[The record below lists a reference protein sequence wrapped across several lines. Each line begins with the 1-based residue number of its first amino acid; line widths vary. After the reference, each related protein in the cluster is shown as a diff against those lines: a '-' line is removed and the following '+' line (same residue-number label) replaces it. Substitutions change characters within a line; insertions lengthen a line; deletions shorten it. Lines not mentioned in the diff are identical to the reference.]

1 MNLHELSHLEISNLN
16 NLLLQCDNWSFN
28 KNTQQFFKV
37 FNDTTVIFD
46 LNDFSPFS
54 KQFQAEII
62 IKMSSLDFS
71 NIKTNDNITWGL
83 SVFEDKNKKY
93 LLLESDSKY
102 KSSLLLIIAVHLGLL
117 E

>member
-1 MNLHELSHLEISNLN
+1 MNLYELSNLNASNLN
-16 NLLLQCDNWSFN
+16 NLLLECDNWSFN
-28 KNTQQFFKV
+28 KNTQQFFKI

-46 LNDFSPFS
+46 LNDFSPFTKS
-54 KQFQAEII
+54 FQAEII
-62 IKMSSLDFS
+62 IKMSELDFS

-83 SVFEDKNKKY
+83 CVFEEKNKKY

-102 KSSLLLIIAVHLGLL
+102 KSSLFLIIAVKLGLL